1 MRCHW
6 RALNRAM
13 AVLLPHQASTARA
26 CIRAIDNGI
35 VFKVVPCT
43 GKVQS
48 LLALSA
54 AYVLRH
60 LSITPPTTIVFAFG
74 GTRLAPENLSRS
86 GLLNCSVAM
95 DAMGREIVRGAG
107 ACHLMCW
114 SAQQQACEAGVHT
127 TEVQHFACRC
137 LTSDMCG
144 FSLEH
149 LLGAGGSGQGVC
161 LRLRSAGKDED
172 GAHVLEARLCRD
184 GRDIALDPVR

>member
-1 MRCHW
+1 MPWQCYCHIKPA
-6 RALNRAM
+6 RPELASE
-13 AVLLPHQASTARA
+13 LLTT
-26 CIRAIDNGI
+26 GI
-35 VFKVVPCT
+35 VFSSVLCT

-60 LSITPPTTIVFAFG
+60 LSITPPTTIVFGFG

-86 GLLNCSVAM
+86 GNINCSVAM
-95 DAMGREIVRGAG
+95 DAMAREIVRGAG

-114 SAQQQACEAGVHT
+114 SAQQQACEAGVHVHT
-127 TEVQHFACRC
+127 TEVQHLACRC
-137 LTSDMCG
+137 LTSDMCR
-144 FSLEH
+144 FSLRH
-149 LLGAGGSGQGVC
+149 LPGAGGSGQGVC
-161 LRLRSAGKDED
+161 LRLRSAGEDED